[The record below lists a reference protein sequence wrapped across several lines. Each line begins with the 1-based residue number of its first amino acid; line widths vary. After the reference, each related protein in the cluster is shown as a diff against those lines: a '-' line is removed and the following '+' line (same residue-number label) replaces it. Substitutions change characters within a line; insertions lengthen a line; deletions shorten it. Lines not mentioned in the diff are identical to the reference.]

1 MLCWDCCQSQQKKG
15 TLGPLEAARPLPE
28 GAGGGDGAS
37 PFLFKPVDGDGV
49 HGGKHVMR
57 TRRNKEVRNGLFR
70 LHVNRPVWDNRHPVE
85 LSVNAGQSAPSKYC

>member
-57 TRRNKEVRNGLFR
+57 TRRNKEVRKVSFDSTKICLSGTATTLF
-70 LHVNRPVWDNRHPVE
+70 NY
-85 LSVNAGQSAPSKYC
+85 Q